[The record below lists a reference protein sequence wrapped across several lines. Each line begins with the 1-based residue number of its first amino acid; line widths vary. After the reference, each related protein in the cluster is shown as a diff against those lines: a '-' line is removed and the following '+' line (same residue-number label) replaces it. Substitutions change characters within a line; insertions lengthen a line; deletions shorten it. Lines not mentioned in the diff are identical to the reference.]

1 MTSIRF
7 KTVENLGRNM
17 QVHLDNKDRET
28 VIKGFGGRFRT
39 LVRLLL
45 CIEVFYFFTVG
56 PDECVVTEN
65 TSMDVM
71 ATRAP
76 QNKSPNNNLTLLSAE
91 AIQQ

>member
-1 MTSIRF
+1 
-7 KTVENLGRNM
+7 M

-45 CIEVFYFFTVG
+45 CIGFFYFFTVG
-56 PDECVVTEN
+56 LDECSVTEN

-71 ATRAP
+71 AKRAP
-76 QNKSPNNNLTLLSAE
+76 QNEFTK
-91 AIQQ
+91 

>member
-1 MTSIRF
+1 
-7 KTVENLGRNM
+7 V

-28 VIKGFGGRFRT
+28 VIKGFGGRFQT

-45 CIEVFYFFTVG
+45 CIGYFNFFTVG
-56 PDECVVTEN
+56 LYKCSVTEN